1 MTPTNPTMTKL
12 RAARR
17 SLSTSDANLNAAIRA
32 AHSGGNSLRD
42 IADVVGLSHE
52 TVRAIVKDI
61 AA

>member
-1 MTPTNPTMTKL
+1 MTKL

-17 SLSTSDANLNAAIRA
+17 SQATADGNLDAAIRA
-32 AHSGGNSLRD
+32 AHQAGNSLRA

-52 TVRAIVKDI
+52 TIRKIVGEV